1 MRLPRN
7 VKMLRG
13 PMDSSALAGT
23 MLLLWTVVLLHSS
36 LVLPS
41 GMHLR
46 LPEAEAGWAE
56 TLPDLTLAVD
66 GAGRLLFEQ
75 QILSESNLLAR
86 LGERTAYRGTNQ
98 TLLLLADRSVPLETV
113 SRLMR
118 MVRGAGVR
126 DVVLATSPKA
136 PLPRTEAASLVPAAR
151 SGKP

>member
-36 LVLPS
+36 LVLPA
-41 GMHLR
+41 GMRLR
-46 LPEAEAGWAE
+46 LPEAEAGWIDV
-56 TLPDLTLAVD
+56 LPDLTLAVD

-75 QILSESNLLAR
+75 QVLPESNLVSRLADR
-86 LGERTAYRGTNQ
+86 ARPRGTNA
-98 TLLLLADRSVPLETV
+98 TLLLIADRMVPLETI

-118 MVRGAGVR
+118 LARAAGVP
-126 DVVLATSPKA
+126 DVVLATSPG
-136 PLPRTEAASLVPAAR
+136 LPAAGSPGNPT
-151 SGKP
+151 SGTR